1 MEPPKNCVSSAS
13 YECPVCGLEITR
25 DLLIFLSHG
34 RQHIFEILK
43 REHPE
48 WKLSDGACVDCED
61 YFERQ
66 LHNWKTKEEVGDDQ
80 EVERGTLRD
89 IS

>member
-1 MEPPKNCVSSAS
+1 MEFPETRMSSAG
-13 YECPVCGLEITR
+13 YECPVCGCEITR

-48 WKLSDGACVDCED
+48 WTSSEEVSVECEN

-66 LHNWKTKEEVGDDQ
+66 LCGWKTEEESGNDQ
-80 EVERGTLRD
+80 RAEKSV
-89 IS
+89 